1 MFMKKIKVLFLCTGN
16 SARSQ
21 MAEGLLCLHGRGQF
35 DVHSAGLDPKAI
47 HPFTIQVMN
56 EIGCDMSGHTSKSLS
71 LFIGKEN
78 FDFLVTVC
86 DHANES
92 CPVFPGVG
100 SRLHWG
106 FEDPA
111 AYLGSDD
118 DKLKIF
124 RQIRDAIDIKILDW
138 MTEMGFNANA

>member
-1 MFMKKIKVLFLCTGN
+1 
-16 SARSQ
+16 
-21 MAEGLLCLHGRGQF
+21 
-35 DVHSAGLDPKAI
+35 
-47 HPFTIQVMN
+47 
-56 EIGCDMSGHTSKSLS
+56 MSGHTSKSLS